1 MHENLHC
8 GKIVATLELNQCGK
22 DKIQEGC
29 HPTNDENT
37 RAISIAIGMGLV
49 GEQENGTFREIIP
62 LVAEVL
68 TQMIA
73 VGLTEEAWVAQATL
87 PDLLVLWAVVRRLMG
102 I

>member
-1 MHENLHC
+1 MGERY
-8 GKIVATLELNQCGK
+8 GK
-22 DKIQEGC
+22 DKIQEGY

-37 RAISIAIGMGLV
+37 RTISIAIGMELV
-49 GEQENGTFREIIP
+49 GERENGTFREIIP